1 MKLYELTLT
10 EEQQLEEARLRHA
23 LAAAGLAGAAALS
36 GLNDYRSTQPTPA
49 PTVQAAPQ
57 ADVTK
62 VEPVQQPR
70 NDVFT
75 LTQTILDNYR
85 IDPLLAKKIAI
96 TAKKYESDV
105 FPTAADILAIVGI
118 ESSFNPHSVSGLRRD
133 PAKGLMQ
140 IRPGVHNLP
149 VNALSTIDKQIKA
162 GSNILHHYY
171 GRFKSAE
178 GAVQAYNVGE
188 TSFANLK
195 HKKLNP
201 VVAIRVNAAA
211 SRYLTKFSEERKM
224 YNQL

>member
-1 MKLYELTLT
+1 MKLYELALT
-10 EEQQLEEARLRHA
+10 EEEQLEEARLRHA

-36 GLNDYRSTQPTPA
+36 GLTDYRSSQPA
-49 PTVQAAPQ
+49 PTPTVQTAN
-57 ADVTK
+57 VKK

-85 IDPLLAKKIAI
+85 IDPVLAKKIAA

-118 ESSFNPHSVSGLRRD
+118 ESSFNPNSVSGLRRD

-149 VNALSTIDKQIKA
+149 VHALSTIDKQIKA

-224 YNQL
+224 YNQM

>member
-1 MKLYELTLT
+1 VKLYELALT
-10 EEQQLEEARLRHA
+10 EEEQLEEARLRHA

-36 GLNDYRSTQPTPA
+36 GLTDYRSSQPA
-49 PTVQAAPQ
+49 PTPTVQTAN
-57 ADVTK
+57 VKK

-85 IDPLLAKKIAI
+85 IDPVLAKKIAA

-118 ESSFNPHSVSGLRRD
+118 ESSFNPNSVSGLRRD

-149 VNALSTIDKQIKA
+149 VHALSTIDKQIKA

-224 YNQL
+224 YNQM